1 MYSYNNKYAAQ
12 IVAPN
17 RSRILMSDYTKQ
29 ERRELLKVA
38 LVATVFLVAFAIS
51 SWHSLGGL

>member
-17 RSRILMSDYTKQ
+17 RDRILMSDYTRY
-29 ERRELLKVA
+29 ERKELLKLA
-38 LVATVFLVAFAIS
+38 LAATVFLAAFAIS